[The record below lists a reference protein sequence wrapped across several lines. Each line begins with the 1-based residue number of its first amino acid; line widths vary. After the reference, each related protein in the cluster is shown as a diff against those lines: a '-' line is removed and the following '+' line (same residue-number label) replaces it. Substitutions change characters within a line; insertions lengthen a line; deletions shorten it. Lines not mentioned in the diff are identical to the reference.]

1 MNKIPLRA
9 YTEMA
14 VALILVGS
22 AVVAS
27 KVITGSFPVFLATGV
42 RFAVSTAILLP
53 LLLKVEHGFPRLEM
67 RDAGMLFLQAF
78 AGNFLF
84 SIFLLYGLKLTSATE
99 SGIILGTVPATIGLL
114 SFLFLRERLAWQKIA
129 GMLVATLGIVVI
141 NSAGAGTAGQ
151 GSNPLLGNI
160 LIFGAV
166 IGEALWTIFGKAVG
180 GRVTPLTIAALTSVF
195 GLALSA
201 PFAFYEAW
209 NFHFA
214 AVALLNWLPIVYH
227 GVATVIAYIL
237 WYQGIA
243 KVTASTAGI
252 FSGIIPVSAV
262 VLSVLLLREPMFWS
276 YWVGIG
282 CVCGAIVLIS
292 GRWHSTQR
300 SSHS

>member
-1 MNKIPLRA
+1 MDNFREGRRWQSNSAHNCCADKRVRVGPLRP
-9 YTEMA
+9 
-14 VALILVGS
+14 VAL
-22 AVVAS
+22 
-27 KVITGSFPVFLATGV
+27 
-42 RFAVSTAILLP
+42 
-53 LLLKVEHGFPRLEM
+53 
-67 RDAGMLFLQAF
+67 
-78 AGNFLF
+78 
-84 SIFLLYGLKLTSATE
+84 
-99 SGIILGTVPATIGLL
+99 
-114 SFLFLRERLAWQKIA
+114 
-129 GMLVATLGIVVI
+129 
-141 NSAGAGTAGQ
+141 
-151 GSNPLLGNI
+151 
-160 LIFGAV
+160 
-166 IGEALWTIFGKAVG
+166 
-180 GRVTPLTIAALTSVF
+180 
-195 GLALSA
+195 
-201 PFAFYEAW
+201 YEAW